1 MNSLVKVP
9 PYSKLNF
16 QGKHFFTQN
25 WCNITLNI
33 LYVVSKVL
41 YVVLKPLYV
50 VLRVLYALLKVSYVV
65 LKVLYVVLR
74 VLHVVLKVLYIVFVE
89 SYVFVA
95 LCCLLCTGMLI
106 YLYYFVV
113 LYVRPAFVSLDINC
127 VFTFLC
133 LGC

>member
-65 LKVLYVVLR
+65 LKVLY
-74 VLHVVLKVLYIVFVE
+74 IVFVE

-127 VFTFLC
+127 VFHLSVSRVLIF
-133 LGC
+133 